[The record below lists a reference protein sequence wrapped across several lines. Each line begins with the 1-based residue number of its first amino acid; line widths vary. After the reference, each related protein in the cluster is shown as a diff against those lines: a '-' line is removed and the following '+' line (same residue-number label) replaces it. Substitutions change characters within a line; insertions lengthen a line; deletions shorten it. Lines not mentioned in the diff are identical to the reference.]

1 MKKLLAILLSLAV
14 IFAMLPAGV
23 FADETGDQPQGGSDI
38 NAGDDS
44 KPEIDPDT
52 VHLNGVTEKNPG
64 SSYDAAIT
72 FADNVYYYRT
82 ISDAFKDAI
91 ADDVVTLQ
99 RSIALS
105 ENLYL
110 YTEVPVTLDLAGQT
124 LTCGSSRVFT
134 GYDGEKVY
142 SSDITFTD
150 TKGGG
155 KIYAT
160 ANQVA
165 VYVSSGRFT
174 FSGGSI
180 VNTYSP
186 EKTSAYGIY
195 AKRNSEVNITAGSVL
210 AETAVMAWPATVNI
224 TGGIIQGTYQ
234 AGLRVNGDKDT
245 QTGSVANIYGGYIS
259 CFEYAG
265 IYGDDS
271 ATVNFYGGYIYGKY
285 GIYLYDKSEV
295 TVNGGEIQGRD
306 ASAAVA
312 RKSKFTLNDGTLDGS
327 VITEYEG
334 ATFVMNGG
342 SVKTAGSDI
351 AIMGNAEE
359 GHGGVSIVINGGTIT
374 SDATAMY
381 LPQSG
386 TTTIKGGSIT
396 GAAGIEI
403 KSGRLEIS
411 PISDD
416 ALTIEAVGVPYSG
429 GSPDSNLNNEDGA
442 AVAVT
447 GDAKYTGDID
457 VNISGGTFNSTY
469 GIAFWAYNSDGSR
482 CIKNLDISGGI
493 FTGGKYNS
501 KKYSACAAYNAKGFV
516 RGGSFNTDPA
526 TLVARGSFSENSGS
540 SYEVKNGVTFKGE
553 KSDIAT
559 DEASGNTTKTITRTG
574 TDAASNSVQQIT
586 RMVTGKNGEP
596 VKNITETSFEYEK
609 NILTI
614 KTTAVK
620 GEAAS
625 SEAIVEIK
633 GDITEEA
640 LSDAKALL
648 KEAELEIATTGGGS
662 VQQIIRLS
670 TDKTSLAVK
679 KSVFNS
685 IMQTGMLEVQT
696 SEGTYRFNAEEMKLI
711 ADKAAG
717 DSITLSSESVEIV
730 KRQRINKAK
739 AAEPSVSSI
748 SRKNSLVTVKWNKKD
763 GVDGYILKLVTDG
776 KTYTQ
781 KITDATVSEF
791 TFSQKVTKSY
801 RVKAASVTEV
811 DGQQVT
817 SSYSYK
823 TSVVKPTVSKISKAS
838 KTKKV
843 TVKWKRMSSA
853 DGFRVRLVYKGK
865 TTTKYI
871 SNPKAVSY
879 TFNKK
884 VTGAYKVK
892 ISSYSN
898 IEGKKAYST
907 EKTFSRK

>member
-1 MKKLLAILLSLAV
+1 MKKLLAILLSLTV
-14 IFAMLPAGV
+14 ISAMLPAGV
-23 FADETGDQPQGGSDI
+23 FADETEGQPQDGSDI
-38 NAGDDS
+38 NAGEET
-44 KPEIDPDT
+44 KPETDPDT
-52 VHLNGVTEKNPG
+52 VHLNGVTDKESG
-64 SSYDAAIT
+64 ISYDAAIT
-72 FADNVYYYRT
+72 FADRVYYYRT
-82 ISDAFKDAI
+82 VSDAFRDAI

-124 LTCGSSRVFT
+124 VTCGSSRVFT
-134 GYDGEKVY
+134 GYDGERIY
-142 SSDITFTD
+142 NSDITFTD
-150 TKGGG
+150 TGGG
-155 KIYAT
+155 GRIYAT

-165 VYVSSGRFT
+165 VYVSNGRFT
-174 FSGGSI
+174 FSGGYI

-186 EKTSAYGIY
+186 EKGSAYGIY
-195 AKRNSEVNITAGSVL
+195 AKRNSVVNITAGSVV

-224 TGGIIQGTYQ
+224 TGGIIRGTYQ

-245 QTGSVANIYGGYIS
+245 QTASSANIYGGYIS
-259 CFEYAG
+259 CFDYAG
-265 IYGDDS
+265 IYGDDNAVIS
-271 ATVNFYGGYIYGKY
+271 FHGGAVYGKY

-295 TVNGGEIQGRD
+295 TVNGGDIQGLE

-312 RKSKFTLNDGTLDGS
+312 RKSRFTLNDGNLDGS

-342 SVKTAGSDI
+342 SINTTGSDI
-351 AIMGNAEE
+351 AVMGNAEE
-359 GHGGVSIVINGGTIT
+359 GHGGVRIVINGGTIT

-386 TTTIKGGSIT
+386 ATTIKGGSIT

-416 ALTIEAVGVPYSG
+416 ALTIEAREVPYSG
-429 GSPDSNLNNEDGA
+429 GTPDSNLNNEDGTA
-442 AVAVT
+442 IAIT
-447 GDAKYTGDID
+447 GDSRYSGDID
-457 VNISGGTFNSTY
+457 VNITGGTFNSTY
-469 GIAFWAYNSDGSR
+469 GIAFWAYNPDGSR
-482 CIKNLDISGGI
+482 CIKNIDISGGI

-516 RGGSFNTDPA
+516 RGGSFSTDPA
-526 TLVARGSFSENSGS
+526 ALVSRGYISENSGS
-540 SYEVKNGVTFKGE
+540 SFEVKNGVTFKGE

-559 DEASGNTTKTITRTG
+559 DEASGNTTRTITRTG
-574 TDAASNSVQQIT
+574 TDAASNPVWQIT
-586 RMVTGKNGEP
+586 RTVTGKNGEP

-614 KTTAVK
+614 KITAVK
-620 GEAAS
+620 GEAVS
-625 SEAIVEIK
+625 SEAVVEIK

-640 LSDAKALL
+640 LSDAKKLL
-648 KEAELEIATTGGGS
+648 KEAELELASTGGGS
-662 VQQIIRLS
+662 IQQVIRLS

-679 KSVFNS
+679 KSIFNS
-685 IMQTGMLEVQT
+685 VMQTGMLEIET
-696 SEGTYRFNAEEMKLI
+696 ADGIYRFDAEEMKLI

-717 DSITLSSESVEIV
+717 DIITLSAQSVETV
-730 KRQRINKAK
+730 KQQRIDRARAAK
-739 AAEPSVSSI
+739 PSISSI

-763 GVDGYILKLVTDG
+763 GVEGYILKLITGG

-781 KITDATVSEF
+781 KITDANAAEF

-801 RVKAASVTEV
+801 RVKAASVTEI

-817 SSYSYK
+817 SSCSYK

-843 TVKWKRMSSA
+843 TVKWKRMSSV
-853 DGFRVRLVYKGK
+853 DGFRVRLVHKGK
-865 TTTKYI
+865 TDTKYI
-871 SNPKAVSY
+871 ANPKAVSC
-879 TFNKK
+879 TFSKK
-884 VTGAYKVK
+884 VTGSYKVK

>member
-1 MKKLLAILLSLAV
+1 M
-14 IFAMLPAGV
+14 
-23 FADETGDQPQGGSDI
+23 
-38 NAGDDS
+38 
-44 KPEIDPDT
+44 
-52 VHLNGVTEKNPG
+52 
-64 SSYDAAIT
+64 
-72 FADNVYYYRT
+72 
-82 ISDAFKDAI
+82 
-91 ADDVVTLQ
+91 
-99 RSIALS
+99 
-105 ENLYL
+105 
-110 YTEVPVTLDLAGQT
+110 
-124 LTCGSSRVFT
+124 
-134 GYDGEKVY
+134 
-142 SSDITFTD
+142 
-150 TKGGG
+150 
-155 KIYAT
+155 
-160 ANQVA
+160 
-165 VYVSSGRFT
+165 
-174 FSGGSI
+174 
-180 VNTYSP
+180 
-186 EKTSAYGIY
+186 
-195 AKRNSEVNITAGSVL
+195 
-210 AETAVMAWPATVNI
+210 
-224 TGGIIQGTYQ
+224 
-234 AGLRVNGDKDT
+234 
-245 QTGSVANIYGGYIS
+245 
-259 CFEYAG
+259 
-265 IYGDDS
+265 
-271 ATVNFYGGYIYGKY
+271 
-285 GIYLYDKSEV
+285 
-295 TVNGGEIQGRD
+295 
-306 ASAAVA
+306 
-312 RKSKFTLNDGTLDGS
+312 
-327 VITEYEG
+327 
-334 ATFVMNGG
+334 
-342 SVKTAGSDI
+342 
-351 AIMGNAEE
+351 
-359 GHGGVSIVINGGTIT
+359 
-374 SDATAMY
+374 
-381 LPQSG
+381 
-386 TTTIKGGSIT
+386 
-396 GAAGIEI
+396 
-403 KSGRLEIS
+403 
-411 PISDD
+411 
-416 ALTIEAVGVPYSG
+416 
-429 GSPDSNLNNEDGA
+429 
-442 AVAVT
+442 
-447 GDAKYTGDID
+447 
-457 VNISGGTFNSTY
+457 
-469 GIAFWAYNSDGSR
+469 
-482 CIKNLDISGGI
+482 
-493 FTGGKYNS
+493 
-501 KKYSACAAYNAKGFV
+501 
-516 RGGSFNTDPA
+516 
-526 TLVARGSFSENSGS
+526 
-540 SYEVKNGVTFKGE
+540 TFKGE

-574 TDAASNSVQQIT
+574 TDAASNPVQQIT
-586 RMVTGKNGEP
+586 RTVTGKNGEP

-648 KEAELEIATTGGGS
+648 KEAELELATTGGGS

-696 SEGTYRFNAEEMKLI
+696 SEGTYRFNAEEMELI

-730 KRQRINKAK
+730 KQQRINKAK
-739 AAEPSVSSI
+739 AAKPSVSSI
-748 SRKNSLVTVKWNKKD
+748 SRKNSLVPVKWNKKD
-763 GVDGYILKLVTDG
+763 GVDGYILKLVTGG

-865 TTTKYI
+865 TTSKYI

>member
-1 MKKLLAILLSLAV
+1 MKKLLAILLSLTV

-23 FADETGDQPQGGSDI
+23 FADETGGQQQGNSDI
-38 NAGDDS
+38 NTGEDG

-52 VHLNGVTEKNPG
+52 VHLNGITDKNSG
-64 SSYDAAIT
+64 SSYDAAIA
-72 FADNVYYYRT
+72 FADRVYYYRT
-82 ISDAFKDAI
+82 VSDAFKDAI
-91 ADDVVTLQ
+91 ADDVITVQ
-99 RSIALS
+99 RNIALS

-124 LTCGSSRVFT
+124 VTCGSNRVFI

-150 TKGGG
+150 TRGGG

-174 FSGGSI
+174 FSGGYI

-186 EKTSAYGIY
+186 EKGSAYGIY
-195 AKRNSEVNITAGSVL
+195 AKRNSEVNITAGSVV

-224 TGGIIQGTYQ
+224 TGGIIRGTYQ

-245 QTGSVANIYGGYIS
+245 QTGSAANIYGGYIS
-259 CFEYAG
+259 CFDYAG
-265 IYGDDS
+265 IYGDDN
-271 ATVNFYGGYIYGKY
+271 AAINFYGGSVYGKY

-295 TVNGGEIQGRD
+295 TVNGGEIQGLE

-312 RKSKFTLNDGTLDGS
+312 RKSKFILNEGNLDGS

-342 SVKTAGSDI
+342 SIKTSGSDI

-359 GHGGVSIVINGGTIT
+359 GHGSVSIVINGGTIT

-416 ALTIEAVGVPYSG
+416 ALTIEAREAPYSG
-429 GSPDSNLNNEDGA
+429 GTPDSNLNNEDGTA
-442 AVAVT
+442 IAIT
-447 GDAKYTGDID
+447 GDSRYSGDID
-457 VNISGGTFNSTY
+457 VNITGGTFNSTY
-469 GIAFWAYNSDGSR
+469 GIAFWAYNPDGSR
-482 CIKNLDISGGI
+482 CIRNLDISGGI

-516 RGGSFNTDPA
+516 RGGSFSTDPA
-526 TLVARGSFSENSGS
+526 ALVARGYISEASGS
-540 SYEVKNGVTFKGE
+540 SFEVKNGVMFKGE

-559 DEASGNTTKTITRTG
+559 DEVSGSTTKTITRTG
-574 TDAASNSVQQIT
+574 TDVASNPVQQIT
-586 RMVTGKNGEP
+586 RTVTDKNGEP
-596 VKNITETSFEYEK
+596 VKTIRETSFEYAK
-609 NILTI
+609 NILTVKI
-614 KTTAVK
+614 TAAK

-640 LSDAKALL
+640 VSEAKALL
-648 KEAELEIATTGGGS
+648 KEAELELVSTGGGK

-679 KSVFNS
+679 KSVFSS

-696 SEGTYRFNAEEMKLI
+696 SEGIYRFTAEEMKLI
-711 ADKAAG
+711 ADKSAG

-730 KRQRINKAK
+730 KQQRIDKAK
-739 AAEPSVSSI
+739 AAKPSVSSI
-748 SRKNSLVTVKWNKKD
+748 SKKNSLVTVKWNKKD
-763 GVDGYILKLVTDG
+763 GVDGYILKLITGG

-817 SSYSYK
+817 SAYSCK

-843 TVKWKRMSSA
+843 TVKWKRMSSV

-879 TFNKK
+879 TFSKK
-884 VTGAYKVK
+884 VTGSYKVK

>member
-14 IFAMLPAGV
+14 ISAMLPVGV

-142 SSDITFTD
+142 NSDITFTD

-259 CFEYAG
+259 CFDYAG

-271 ATVNFYGGYIYGKY
+271 ATVNFYGGYVYGKY
-285 GIYLYDKSEV
+285 GVYLYDKSDV

-312 RKSKFTLNDGTLDGS
+312 RKSKFTLNEGALDGS

-359 GHGGVSIVINGGTIT
+359 GHGGVRIVINGGTIT

-469 GIAFWAYNSDGSR
+469 GIGFWAYNPDGSR
-482 CIKNLDISGGI
+482 CIKNIDISGGI

-526 TLVARGSFSENSGS
+526 SLVSRGYVSEAAGNVF
-540 SYEVKNGVTFKGE
+540 EVRNGVSFKGE
-553 KSDIAT
+553 KSDITT

-574 TDAASNSVQQIT
+574 SDAASNPVQQIT
-586 RMVTGKNGEP
+586 RTVTGKNGEP
-596 VKNITETSFEYEK
+596 VKIITEISFEYEK
-609 NILTI
+609 NILTE

-620 GEAAS
+620 GEAAT

-640 LSDAKALL
+640 ISEAKALL
-648 KEAELEIATTGGGS
+648 KEAELELASTGGGK
-662 VQQIIRLS
+662 VQQVIKLH
-670 TDKTSLAVK
+670 TDKKTIEIK
-679 KSVFNS
+679 KSLFNS
-685 IMQTGMLEVQT
+685 IMQTGTIDVQT
-696 SEGTYRFNAEEMKLI
+696 SEGTYRFNAEEMRLI
-711 ADKAAG
+711 ADKASG
-717 DSITLSSESVEIV
+717 DSISLSSESVELI
-730 KRQRINKAK
+730 KQHRIDNAK
-739 AAEPSVSSI
+739 AAKPSIVSI
-748 SRKNSLVTVKWNKKD
+748 SRKDSLVTVRWTRKD
-763 GVDGYILKLVTDG
+763 GADGYVLKLITDG
-776 KTYTQ
+776 RTYTE
-781 KITDATVSEF
+781 KITDVNTSEF
-791 TFSQKVTKSY
+791 TFSQKVTESY
-801 RVKAASVTEV
+801 RVRAAAVTDV
-811 DGQQVT
+811 DGQQIT
-817 SSYSYK
+817 SAYSCK
-823 TSVVKPTVSKISKAS
+823 TSVAKPTVSKISKAS

-843 TVKWKRMSSA
+843 TVKWKRMSSV

-879 TFNKK
+879 TFSKK
-884 VTGAYKVK
+884 VTGSYKVK